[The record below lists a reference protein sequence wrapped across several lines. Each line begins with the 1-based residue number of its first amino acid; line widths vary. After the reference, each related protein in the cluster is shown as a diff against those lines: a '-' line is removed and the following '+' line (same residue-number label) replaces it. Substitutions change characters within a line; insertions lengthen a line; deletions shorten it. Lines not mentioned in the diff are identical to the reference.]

1 MQLPKKK
8 LDGSL
13 WLSEGNNVIARSAGP
28 QYRTLSTD
36 VRGGKNR
43 KRAGFATH
51 GSRPDA
57 IVSLSVLISKNLE
70 QESGKKSVRE
80 CQQSIAS
87 DIYLH

>member
-13 WLSEGNNVIARSAGP
+13 WLSEGNNVIARSVGP

-57 IVSLSVLISKNLE
+57 IVSLSVLISE
-70 QESGKKSVRE
+70 IS
-80 CQQSIAS
+80 
-87 DIYLH
+87 

>member
-1 MQLPKKK
+1 MQLPKKQ
-8 LDGSL
+8 LDGTL
-13 WLSEGNNVIARSAGP
+13 WLSEGTNVIEERGAGP

-57 IVSLSVLISKNLE
+57 IVSLSVLISE
-70 QESGKKSVRE
+70 IS
-80 CQQSIAS
+80 
-87 DIYLH
+87 

>member
-8 LDGSL
+8 LDGSR

-43 KRAGFATH
+43 KRAGCAMH

-57 IVSLSVLISKNLE
+57 ILSLSVLISE
-70 QESGKKSVRE
+70 IS
-80 CQQSIAS
+80 
-87 DIYLH
+87 